1 MTQIADV
8 HSELNEFYDDW
19 VCIGESQRESLEQAR
34 DACLDRL
41 SRGLERLGEQRRQKY
56 RSFESYTEQG
66 SFAME
71 TLNRHPRGRSDI
83 DVAIVFR
90 AEDLPSTALAARQR
104 IADAFQLGG
113 GNFVRAPEP
122 RTNAVT
128 VWYANKS
135 HVDFAIYREK
145 RGLFGSTLE
154 HAGPDWT
161 TLDPQAVTGW
171 FKRKTKELSPEAFI
185 SVRGDQFRRVV
196 QWVKAFARSRQGWDL
211 PGGMIL
217 TALLAETY
225 QLDRSRDD
233 VALFSTIGATL
244 RRLSRSL
251 EIWNPVNRSQ
261 NLVAK
266 PGRAAQLKDFRALL
280 DAHFELLRTISDSSC
295 TKKGALKA
303 WGTFFN
309 DEYWTMAADSTEGS

>member
-1 MTQIADV
+1 MTRIVDI
-8 HSELNEFYDDW
+8 HHELNEFYDDR
-19 VCIGESQRESLEQAR
+19 VCIGDSQRESLERAR

-41 SRGLERLGEQRRQKY
+41 RRGLERLGDQRHQKY
-56 RSFESYTEQG
+56 PPFESYTEQG

-113 GNFVRAPEP
+113 GNFVRAAEP

-154 HAGPDWT
+154 HAGPDWM
-161 TLDPQAVTGW
+161 TLDPHAVADW
-171 FKRKTKELSPEAFI
+171 FKSKTKELSPEAFI
-185 SVRGDQFRRVV
+185 SVRSDQFRRVV

-217 TALLAETY
+217 SALLAETY
-225 QLDRSRDD
+225 QRDRRRDD
-233 VALFSTIGATL
+233 VALFSTLGATL
-244 RRLSRSL
+244 RRLDRSL
-251 EIWNPVNRSQ
+251 DVWNPVNRSQ
-261 NLVAK
+261 SLVLK
-266 PGRAAQLKDFRALL
+266 PRRTAQLKEFAVLL
-280 DAHFELLRTISDSSC
+280 DAHFEQLRVISDENCS
-295 TKKGALKA
+295 KKGALRA
-303 WGTFFN
+303 WGKFFN
-309 DEYWTMAADSTEGS
+309 DEFWNMVADSSAGS

>member
-1 MTQIADV
+1 MTRIADV
-8 HSELNEFYDDW
+8 HRELNEFYDDW
-19 VCIGESQRESLEQAR
+19 VCIGDAQRESLERAR

-66 SFAME
+66 SFAMG

-83 DVAIVFR
+83 DVAVVFR
-90 AEDLPSTALAARQR
+90 AEDLPTTALAARQR

-113 GNFVRAPEP
+113 GNFVRAAEP

-135 HVDFAIYREK
+135 HLDFAVYREK
-145 RGLFGSTLE
+145 RGLFGSTVE

-161 TLDPQAVTGW
+161 TLDPHAVAEW
-171 FKRKTKELSPEAFI
+171 FKSKTKELSPEAFT
-185 SVRGDQFRRVV
+185 SVRSDQFRRVV

-217 TALLAETY
+217 SALLAETY
-225 QLDRSRDD
+225 ELDRRRDD
-233 VALFSTIGATL
+233 VALFATL
-244 RRLSRSL
+244 KATLHRLHRSL
-251 EIWNPVNRSQ
+251 EVWNPVDRSQ

-266 PGRAAQLKDFRALL
+266 PQRTAQLKEFAVLL
-280 DAHFELLRTISDSSC
+280 DAHFERLKIISDANC
-295 TKKGALKA
+295 TRREALLA

-309 DEYWTMAADSTEGS
+309 DEFWRMAAEASLGS